1 MNWWNFIHKEQGM
14 RRNQL
19 IFKGLV
25 VVVVVAVGSLCWAGG
40 ETIKSPILDRV
51 EVLYKPPENMD
62 TLSLEQLQVEKA
74 QRERDLKRIREAND
88 DPEVAKQK
96 LLETILAHDD
106 KRLNIVHVIPKL
118 VENYQIQ
125 GEFRD
130 QLLGYS
136 NTFDVDIRNA
146 RKNVSS
152 LDDYKS
158 YDFRFSAVYMS
169 MMFKFN
175 ENPEFHKRILADLKD
190 PNTVMGRYREE
201 LDESYAKVE
210 HDKYL
215 IQNIYSADEL
225 EKAIA
230 LIDKEISK
238 RKHAE
243 L

>member
-1 MNWWNFIHKEQGM
+1 MGSVAILLFIISSH
-14 RRNQL
+14 
-19 IFKGLV
+19 GL
-25 VVVVVAVGSLCWAGG
+25 AGG

-51 EVLYKPPENMD
+51 EVVYKPPENMEA
-62 TLSLEQLQVEKA
+62 LSLKQLQTEKA
-74 QRERDLKRIREAND
+74 SRERDLQLLREAND
-88 DPEVAKQK
+88 EPEMAKQK

-118 VENYQIQ
+118 IEEYEIQ
-125 GEFRD
+125 GKFRD
-130 QLLGYS
+130 DLLGYS
-136 NTFDVDIRNA
+136 NTFDVEIRNA
-146 RKNVSS
+146 RKYVLSIE
-152 LDDYKS
+152 DYKS

-169 MMFKFN
+169 MMLKFN
-175 ENPEFHKRILADLKD
+175 ENPEFQKRMLADMKD
-190 PNTVMGRYREE
+190 PATVMGKYRKE

-225 EKAIA
+225 ENAIA

-238 RKHAE
+238 RKQAE